1 LAVLRSRSRLVTFRL
16 DPEEYAALRRVCVNT
31 GARSM
36 SEFARE
42 AVLASVDTG
51 GSGKSTLGG
60 DLLTLTGRLQEL
72 DKLLKSVSGL
82 IGRVLG
88 GDGQEA
94 GHPETTL
101 PREHTK
107 GGAS

>member
-1 LAVLRSRSRLVTFRL
+1 
-16 DPEEYAALRRVCVNT
+16 
-31 GARSM
+31 M

-51 GSGKSTLGG
+51 GGSKSTLGG

-72 DKLLKSVSGL
+72 DKLLKLVSGV

-88 GDGQEA
+88 DGQEA
-94 GHPETTL
+94 AHPEA
-101 PREHTK
+101 PPSREQSGG